1 MLVVSNTVMNKDEQD
16 PNLKLDYKEA
26 FELD

>member
-1 MLVVSNTVMNKDEQD
+1 MLVVGNTIMNKADQD
-16 PNLKLDYKEA
+16 PDLKLDYKEA